1 MVINPTFVNML
12 LKTKNFNVMVVMLHA
27 VGGYVCWIVG
37 FDTAQCWKGFGG
49 ECSTVWLYLKYTDF
63 VMTLLWEYTVPRLL
77 PQAIIVRCIT
87 RVTAVGVFSAG
98 TQACS
103 QGKLGSARFA
113 SWGDYYEIK
122 HLQIWGHGTL
132 LGNGSL
138 LPSGWDWVS
147 ILTFYLWVMF
157 TSDSGIKCDRWI
169 GVVLTDAALD
179 RCGKEG
185 AMLTIYQS
193 IYI

>member
-1 MVINPTFVNML
+1 MISAPNFMVINPTFVNML

-77 PQAIIVRCIT
+77 PQTIIARCIT

-122 HLQIWGHGTL
+122 HLQVGPWYSAGKWFVAPFR
-132 LGNGSL
+132 LGLS
-138 LPSGWDWVS
+138 
-147 ILTFYLWVMF
+147 FYLDF
-157 TSDSGIKCDRWI
+157 LSLSDVHKW
-169 GVVLTDAALD
+169 
-179 RCGKEG
+179 
-185 AMLTIYQS
+185 
-193 IYI
+193 